1 MFIERIR
8 KENEEMK
15 KAAALIISGI
25 CMVALSACATTNPAE
40 NNPAGVSEAPS
51 QEAQVGDAGV
61 IADETEGEPYYFEV
75 NGVKFTADTKSQVFL
90 DACKEA
96 KHYYEAKSCAFEGMD
111 KVYTY
116 DSYEITTYP
125 KGDSDYIASIVLKDD
140 TVTTAEGIYISS
152 PKEKVL
158 STYGENY
165 TEKNGAFVYSSGGM
179 ELRFIFDSNDACIS
193 IEYAST
199 VLNE

>member
-1 MFIERIR
+1 
-8 KENEEMK
+8 MK

-25 CMVALSACATTNPAE
+25 CMVVLSACQTTSAPNE
-40 NNPAGVSEAPS
+40 ETNAGETAS
-51 QEAQVGDAGV
+51 QEILNSETTVT
-61 IADETEGEPYYFEV
+61 ADENAGEPYYFEA
-75 NGVKFTADTKSQVFL
+75 NGVKFTADTDSRIFL
-90 DACKEA
+90 DACGEA

-125 KGDSDYIASIVLKDD
+125 KGDDDYISSIVLKDD

-158 STYGENY
+158 STYGDQYIERS
-165 TEKNGAFVYSSGGM
+165 GAYVYSSGGM

-199 VLNE
+199 VLDE